1 MMSGTRANGIAAVGR
16 VLIRITFIAIVLVSG
31 LAILQVPTRAFAAAN
46 IDHSGFEMRVAFDRT
61 LSSVSTR
68 IGDDFVATVTDPGPF
83 NSARICGHVESI
95 SQSQHFKGV
104 TEMHLS
110 FDYIRLRDSA
120 AFPINAEIVRLY
132 DVTSGEQLDAETLV
146 ESGRRRPQ
154 VLKRTGIGALAGGI
168 FGMTSAGGFA
178 QTSTTDVGAA
188 IRPRVV
194 GDRATAARGGKE
206 LILDQRVQMLLR
218 VYLN

>member
-1 MMSGTRANGIAAVGR
+1 MMSGTKANGIAAVGR
-16 VLIRITFIAIVLVSG
+16 VLIRISIVAIILVS
-31 LAILQVPTRAFAAAN
+31 AFSILQVPTRAFAAAN
-46 IDHSGFEMRVAFDRT
+46 IDHSGFEMRVSFDRT

-68 IGDDFVATVTDPGPF
+68 IGDEFVATVTDPGPF

-95 SQSQHFKGV
+95 RQSQLFKGV

-120 AFPINAEIVRLY
+120 SYPINAEIVRLY
-132 DVTSGEQLDAETLV
+132 DVSSGEQLDAETLV

-154 VLKRTGIGALAGGI
+154 VLKRTGIGALAGCILGI
-168 FGMTSAGGFA
+168 SSAGEFA
-178 QTSTTDVGAA
+178 QPPTAVGGAV

-206 LILDQRVQMLLR
+206 LILDQRVEMLLR

>member
-168 FGMTSAGGFA
+168 FGMTPGGFA
-178 QTSTTDVGAA
+178 QTSTTDGGAA